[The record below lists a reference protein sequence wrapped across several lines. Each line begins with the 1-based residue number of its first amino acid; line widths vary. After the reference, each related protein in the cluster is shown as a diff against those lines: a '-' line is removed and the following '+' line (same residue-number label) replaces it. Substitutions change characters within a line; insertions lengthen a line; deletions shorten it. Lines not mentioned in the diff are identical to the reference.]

1 MNVMLHH
8 ELVELATRV
17 SQTYRPLPNLD
28 AILLTG
34 SVAKG
39 LTDEVS
45 DIDLMLYYRTLPTIE
60 EFEQLKQ
67 AAIASGGDIYSF
79 VPNEGMACY
88 HFIDGVKVDFAHQAT
103 TDIDKRVSDFLAR
116 PAVDDETTH
125 IIMSGIAQG
134 KILWGAETI
143 VPWQE
148 QLARLP
154 ALYTTELIR
163 TNLRFPPKAV
173 LLEMGVK
180 RRDYAFVYEILLGA
194 VRRLLNIWCGLN
206 GTIPPGKIKSCEQ
219 VAATLSIAPVDAAT
233 RLRRIWTDSPERAA
247 TSFYQLVDE
256 TISLVEQLRPDLDCS
271 MARSRLALPL
281 HQRSLSRTT

>member
-1 MNVMLHH
+1 MNAMLHH

-134 KILWGAETI
+134 KILWGGRDHRS
-143 VPWQE
+143 
-148 QLARLP
+148 LA
-154 ALYTTELIR
+154 
-163 TNLRFPPKAV
+163 
-173 LLEMGVK
+173 
-180 RRDYAFVYEILLGA
+180 GA
-194 VRRLLNIWCGLN
+194 I
-206 GTIPPGKIKSCEQ
+206 GTIAC
-219 VAATLSIAPVDAAT
+219 ALHDRA
-233 RLRRIWTDSPERAA
+233 DSDQPAFPA
-247 TSFYQLVDE
+247 QGCFT
-256 TISLVEQLRPDLDCS
+256 
-271 MARSRLALPL
+271 
-281 HQRSLSRTT
+281 

>member
-1 MNVMLHH
+1 MNATLHH
-8 ELVELATRV
+8 ELVELAVRV
-17 SQTYRPLPNLD
+17 SQTYQTLPNLD

-45 DIDLMLYYRTLPTIE
+45 DIDLMLYYRSLPSLE
-60 EFEQLKQ
+60 EFERLKQ
-67 AAIASGGDIYSF
+67 EAIASGGDIYSF
-79 VPNEGMACY
+79 DPNEGMACY

-103 TDIDKRVSDFLAR
+103 ADIGRRVSDFLVK
-116 PAVDDETTH
+116 PTVDDETTH
-125 IIMSGIAQG
+125 IIMSGIVQG

-154 ALYTTELIR
+154 TLYTTELIR
-163 TNLRFPPKAV
+163 SNLRFPPKAV

-180 RRDYAFVYEILLGA
+180 RHDYAFVYEILLGA
-194 VRRLLNIWCGLN
+194 IRRMLNVWCGLN
-206 GTIPPGKIKSCEQ
+206 STIPPGKIKSCEQ
-219 VAATLSIAPVDAAT
+219 VAATLAIAPVDAAA
-233 RLRRIWTDSPERAA
+233 RLRRLWTDSPERAA

-256 TISLVEQLRPDLDCS
+256 TLALVEQLRPDLDCS
-271 MARSRLALPL
+271 IARSRLALPL
-281 HQRSLSRTT
+281 HQRT